1 MKYVRLF
8 EQFVNEEYITYDKLG
23 KWGKYSNESE
33 VEDDLRMAVIRLFL
47 YGGISD
53 QLDDVIYTDQS
64 SDKGIKWQIEITGKG
79 SDIIHAY
86 KDGKMKGE
94 YEWFLNKKKSSKYDI
109 QQYFLNKYVSKLDQY
124 IFDMKG
130 FEIDKKDHRHF
141 KSQDEY
147 KTQASNLTDLYKQLS
162 KSDQKKAYTEFIK
175 IHKTN
180 TEFNDFIG
188 I

>member
-1 MKYVRLF
+1 MKHVRLF
-8 EQFVNEEYITYDKLG
+8 EQFVDEKYITYDKMG
-23 KWGKYSNESE
+23 NWGTASDI
-33 VEDDLRMAVIRLFL
+33 EDELRMELIKLFQ
-47 YGGISD
+47 YGAISNYIND
-53 QLDDVIYTDQS
+53 LIYTDQS
-64 SDKGIKWQIEITGKG
+64 SDKGIKWEIEVKGKG
-79 SDIIHAY
+79 SDLIHAY
-86 KDGKMKGE
+86 KDGKFRGQ
-94 YEWFLNKKKSSKYDI
+94 YEWYLNKKKSSKYDI
-109 QQYFLNKYVSKLDQY
+109 QQHFLNKYVSKLDQY

-130 FEIDKKDHRHF
+130 FEIDKKEHRHF